1 MNLLTF
7 LKSLRKKKVVLLMH
21 SLADV
26 DAVAA
31 ALALKRFLG
40 DGARAVASDTLTS
53 PARHLLT
60 TLGLAVDELP
70 PEYDAVI
77 AVDANAKSM
86 LAQKFRSA
94 VFTAVIDHHSRHKD
108 SVRARRWFCD
118 NSFNATCELIYHAL
132 RKQRLDRQTSTLLL
146 AGILADSAGFKSASA
161 RTLKYAGE
169 LLERSGLAYPQA
181 LAMLDVPADLS
192 QRLAMLKAAQR
203 AKIERLGEQGD
214 VLAVTSV
221 VGAFEAGA
229 ATALVEL
236 GADFAFVGCEAEG
249 GGRISARQKS
259 AHRVE
264 VNLAEVMAEVGR
276 EFGGSGGG
284 HANAAGA
291 NGIEKGKLEAA
302 LARCVEIVKKK
313 IGGVRTHSI

>member
-1 MNLLTF
+1 MKLLDF
-7 LKSLRKKKVVLLMH
+7 LKALRKKRTVLLLH
-21 SLADV
+21 SLADI
-26 DAVAA
+26 DCVAA

-40 DGARAVASDTLTS
+40 KRAFAVPSDTLTS
-53 PARHLLT
+53 PARHLLAS
-60 TLGLAVDELP
+60 LGLAVDEMP
-70 PEYDAVI
+70 ADYDALI
-77 AVDANAKSM
+77 AVDANAKGM
-86 LAQKFRSA
+86 LAESARSA
-94 VFTAVIDHHSRHKD
+94 VFTAVIDHHSRHRN

-118 NSFNATCELIYHAL
+118 NAYNATCELLYEAL
-132 RKQRLDRQTSTLLL
+132 GKERLDRQTCRLLL

-161 RTLKYAGE
+161 RTLRYAGE
-169 LLERSGLAYPQA
+169 LLERSGLTYSQA
-181 LAMLDVPADLS
+181 LALVDVPADLS
-192 QRLAMLKAAQR
+192 QRLALLKAAQR
-203 AKIERLGEQGD
+203 AKMERLGEKGD
-214 VLAVTSV
+214 ALVAIST
-221 VGAFEAGA
+221 VGSFEAGA

-259 AHRVE
+259 AHEAE